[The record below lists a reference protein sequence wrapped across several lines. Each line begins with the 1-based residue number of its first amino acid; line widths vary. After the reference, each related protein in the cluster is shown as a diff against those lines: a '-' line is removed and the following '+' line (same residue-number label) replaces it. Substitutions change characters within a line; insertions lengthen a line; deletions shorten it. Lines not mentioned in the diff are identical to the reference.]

1 MDSKRWARTRSERRI
16 RVIPC
21 RIIRTVRPCCHSH
34 PVGAIGTAARLLAVA
49 VGVALLAGVSAGGQK
64 SDGSTAVADRQA
76 EIQRLI
82 EQLGDPDFAARDR
95 AQERLE
101 KLGEEAFD
109 ALTVAAKNADLEI
122 ASRARYLLRKID
134 VPVLRDGDSA
144 RVGKILA
151 DYRSVSADDRLRKIQ
166 LLLLLPQGEGYA
178 AACRVCHIEKSPL
191 LARFA
196 ALEVLNRWPVH
207 AEGRRRMRQAIDS
220 ELRRSGQPA
229 AEWLRCYRDL
239 DSDPKAHLDAWRRLT
254 LAEADLLARFPAK
267 SDPRLAA
274 SLLLHLA
281 CWESQCGEQAA
292 AEQHFK
298 EGQKKVATMAEETI
312 EFHLD
317 TANFLRQ
324 RGKIDWAV
332 DEYRVVSA
340 MGYDEY
346 VPFAQIGLAETLHDV
361 GRNREAADALGT
373 ILELAK
379 KQKLQSLD
387 LLESSPEKIAARMHY
402 MRACEELQKGD
413 AQQHRF
419 QLEEALKNDPEELDA
434 LIAAYRL
441 PGLSEDDRRKFAALI
456 ERAAAALRLQAQ
468 QTPDDPSGHNQFAWL
483 VGNTTGDMSEAL
495 RHAQRAVE
503 LGPENGAYL
512 DTLAHVYFYG
522 LNDYPN
528 AVKYQSLAAKY
539 MPYSGLIAQKLEVF
553 RKKAQPPGGND
564 AERGL

>member
-1 MDSKRWARTRSERRI
+1 MVLTRSASAHPIGKRGV
-16 RVIPC
+16 RVIQC
-21 RIIRTVRPCCHSH
+21 IIQKIHRCCHNRCLGSA
-34 PVGAIGTAARLLAVA
+34 GRLAALA
-49 VGVALLAGVSAGGQK
+49 VGVVLLVGAAAGGEKQ
-64 SDGSTAVADRQA
+64 GNSTPAADRRA

-82 EQLGDPDFAARDR
+82 EQLGDPDFTARDR
-95 AQERLE
+95 AQEQLA
-101 KLGEEAFD
+101 KIGQEAFD
-109 ALTVAAKNADLEI
+109 ALTVAANDSDLEI

-134 VPVLRDGDSA
+134 VPAVRDGDSD
-144 RVGKILA
+144 RVRTILA
-151 DYRSVSADDRLRKIQ
+151 DYRSVSSGERLRKVQ

-178 AACRVCHIEKSPL
+178 AACRLCHIEKSPL

-196 ALEVLNRWPVH
+196 ALEVINRWPVH
-207 AEGRRRMRQAIDS
+207 AEGRRRMKQAIDG
-220 ELRRSGQPA
+220 ELRLSGQPS
-229 AEWLRCYRDL
+229 AEWLRCYRQL
-239 DSDPKAHLDAWRRLT
+239 DDDPAGRLDAWRRLT
-254 LAEADLLARFPAK
+254 DAEAALLAQFPAR
-267 SDPRLAA
+267 SDPRLVA
-274 SLLLHLA
+274 SLLFHLA
-281 CWESQCGEQAA
+281 CWESQAGRPA
-292 AEQHFK
+292 AEEHFK
-298 EGQKKVATMAEETI
+298 EGQKRVAALAEETI

-317 TANFLRQ
+317 MANFFRQ
-324 RGKIDWAV
+324 RGKVDWAV
-332 DEYRVVSA
+332 EEYGIVRA

-346 VPFAQIGLAETLHDV
+346 VPFAQIGLAETLHDA
-361 GRNREAADALGT
+361 GRDREAADALDV
-373 ILELAK
+373 ILQLAK

-402 MRACEELQKGD
+402 MRACEESQKGNS
-413 AQQHRF
+413 QQHRF
-419 QLEEALKNDPEELDA
+419 HLDEALKNDPEELDA

-441 PGLSEDDRRKFAALI
+441 TDLGEDHRQKTAAMI
-456 ERAAAALRLQAQ
+456 ERAAAALRLQVE
-468 QTPDDPSGHNQFAWL
+468 QTPDDPSAHNQFAWL